1 MPSTSEAILDALFQI
16 IAAIPGITAERNR
29 ELPTEVLAGGL
40 IILRDGEPGEPEVHM
55 SPLSYGYEHVAEAE
69 LFVQGGDV
77 DATFDALKIALGLAI
92 ATDRTLGGLC
102 DWVEAAAPSTENIA
116 VPGAAGIKAAIVPI
130 RLTYWT
136 SDPLA

>member
-1 MPSTSEAILDALFQI
+1 MPSTSEAILDALFQV
-16 IAAIPGITAERNR
+16 IAAIPGISAERNT
-29 ELPTEVLAGGL
+29 ELPTEVPAGGL

-77 DATFDALKIALGLAI
+77 DASFDALKIALGLAI

-102 DWVEAAAPSTENIA
+102 DWVEAAAPSTENLA
-116 VPGAAGIKAAIVPI
+116 FAGADGLKAAIVPI